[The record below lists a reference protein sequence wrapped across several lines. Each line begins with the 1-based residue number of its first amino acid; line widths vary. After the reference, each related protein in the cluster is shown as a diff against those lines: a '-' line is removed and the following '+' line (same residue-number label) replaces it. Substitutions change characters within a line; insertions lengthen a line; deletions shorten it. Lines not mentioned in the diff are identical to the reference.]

1 MRLPLLQPAKMQ
13 WRHRR
18 HDSASSTLAIWN
30 AGTSSQCSDRPLCD
44 NRSKKDWKGTP
55 LQTSAVES
63 AFFLKIW
70 VLFICSS
77 ANYRLMYI
85 NYYNLLYQ
93 RLLSTN
99 LTQSTQRF
107 LWTHSVLLAC
117 FTGPLAI
124 QYIPRMCD
132 SENSRSIGKFY
143 FDSICLNH
151 VLVQLEWS
159 FSEFTKVRLLL
170 NKIGLDISMIVS

>member
-1 MRLPLLQPAKMQ
+1 MQ
-13 WRHRR
+13 WRRRR

-99 LTQSTQRF
+99 LTVTQSTQRF

-132 SENSRSIGKFY
+132 SENSRSIGKENPRLFWLY
-143 FDSICLNH
+143 LLKSCLGATRV
-151 VLVQLEWS
+151 VLLGVYKGTTVVEQDWS
-159 FSEFTKVRLLL
+159 WY
-170 NKIGLDISMIVS
+170 